1 MLKPEPL
8 PRLTTFKEEIP
19 LSLLTDYILQ
29 HFSLTESDSQYART
43 LYTEYQEELAEK
55 QKFND
60 PKRKF
65 KCDLCYFRALT
76 AVGLKKH
83 LNKVHPYKD

>member
-1 MLKPEPL
+1 MDYAKNLYVDYQG
-8 PRLTTFKEEIP
+8 EI
-19 LSLLTDYILQ
+19 
-29 HFSLTESDSQYART
+29 
-43 LYTEYQEELAEK
+43 AERK
-55 QKFND
+55 KFQD

-65 KCDLCYFRALT
+65 KCDLCDFRALT